1 MNNFSHLEEL
11 VLKNMSSGLFQHL
24 ILHFLWFILYSSVL
38 LGNGITTE

>member
-1 MNNFSHLEEL
+1 MTFFSHLEEL
-11 VLKNMSSGLFQHL
+11 VLKNVSTGLFQDL